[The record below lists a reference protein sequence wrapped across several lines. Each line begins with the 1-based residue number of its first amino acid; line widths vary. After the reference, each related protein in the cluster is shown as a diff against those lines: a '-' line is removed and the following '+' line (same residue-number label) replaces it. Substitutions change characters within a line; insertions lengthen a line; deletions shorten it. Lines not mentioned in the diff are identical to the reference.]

1 MADETYTPSNLLGGS
16 YPQAC
21 KSVTILTGALLAAG
35 AVIGTI
41 TKLLG
46 AVVAGTNTG
55 NGTCTGTAL
64 KKNTKL
70 GNYVLT
76 CITAAANAG
85 IFKVVDPDGIRLDDA
100 TVAVAYANDS
110 IGFTINDGATDFI
123 VGDSFTIP
131 VTAGS
136 GKHNLVDKTAVDG
149 SQNPVAVLLEAVD
162 ATAAD
167 AAGIG
172 AETGEF
178 NEAAISL
185 AAGTVAADVRDALA
199 ARNIYLRTLS

>member
-1 MADETYTPSNLLGGS
+1 MAEETYTPKNLLGGAF
-16 YPQAC
+16 PQAC
-21 KSVTILTGALLAAG
+21 KSVTVLSGQSLAEG
-35 AVIGTI
+35 AVLGEI
-41 TKLLG
+41 TKALG
-46 AVVAGTNTG
+46 AVAPGANTG

-76 CITAAANAG
+76 CITAAANG
-85 IFKVVDPDGIRLDDA
+85 GTFKVVDPDGFRLNDA

-131 VTAGS
+131 VAAGS
-136 GKHNLVDKTAVDG
+136 KKCKLVDKTAVDG
-149 SQNPVAVLLEAVD
+149 SQNPVAILKEAVD

-167 AAGIG
+167 ASGIG

-178 NEAAISL
+178 NIAAISL
-185 AAGTVAADVRDALA
+185 AAGTVAADVIDALA

>member
-1 MADETYTPSNLLGGS
+1 MADEVYTPKNLLGGAF
-16 YPQAC
+16 PQAC
-21 KSVTILTGALLAAG
+21 KAFIILIGQSLAEG
-35 AVIGTI
+35 AVLGAI
-41 TKLLG
+41 TKALG
-46 AVVAGTNTG
+46 AVVPGSNTG

-76 CITAAANAG
+76 CITAAANGGA
-85 IFKVVDPDGIRLDDA
+85 FKVVDPDGFRLNDA
-100 TVAVAYANDS
+100 AVAVAYANDS

-131 VTAGS
+131 VAAGS
-136 GKHNLVDKTAVDG
+136 GKFNLVDKTAVDG
-149 SQNPVAVLLEAVD
+149 SQNPVAILKEAVD

-167 AAGIG
+167 ASGIG

-178 NEAAISL
+178 NINAISL
-185 AAGTVAADVRDALA
+185 AAGTVAADVIDALA

>member
-1 MADETYTPSNLLGGS
+1 MPDETYTPTNLLGGD

-21 KSVTILTGALLAAG
+21 KSVTILTGQSLAEG
-35 AVIGTI
+35 AVLGEI
-41 TKLLG
+41 TKTLG
-46 AVVAGTNTG
+46 AVTAGANTG
-55 NGTCTGTAL
+55 NGTCAGAAL

-85 IFKVVDPDGIRLDDA
+85 TFKVVDPDGFRLSDA
-100 TVAVAYANDS
+100 TVAVAYTNNS
-110 IGFTINDGATDFI
+110 IGFTLNDGATDFI

-136 GKHNLVDKTAVDG
+136 GKYNLVDKAAVDG
-149 SQNPVAVLLEAVD
+149 SHNPVAVLKEAVD
-162 ATAAD
+162 ATSAD
-167 AAGIG
+167 ASGIA

-178 NEAAISL
+178 NIAAISL
-185 AAGTVAADVRDALA
+185 AAGTVAADVTAALA

>member
-1 MADETYTPSNLLGGS
+1 MPDETYTPTNLLGGD

-21 KSVTILTGALLAAG
+21 KSVTILTGQSLAAG
-35 AVIGTI
+35 AVIGEI
-41 TKLLG
+41 TKALG

-55 NGTCTGTAL
+55 DGTVTGGAL
-64 KKNTKL
+64 KKATKL

-76 CITAAANAG
+76 CITAVTNAG
-85 IFKVVDPDGIRLDDA
+85 VFKVVDPEGVRLNDA

-110 IGFTINDGATDFI
+110 IGFTINDGSADFI

-136 GKHNLVDKTAVDG
+136 GKYKLVDKAGVDG
-149 SQNPVAVLLEAVD
+149 SQNPVAVLKEAVD
-162 ATAAD
+162 ATSAD
-167 AAGIG
+167 ASGIA

-185 AAGTVAADVRDALA
+185 ASGTAAADVRTALA
-199 ARNIYLRTLS
+199 ARNIYLRTLG

>member
-1 MADETYTPSNLLGGS
+1 MAEETYTPVNLLGGS
-16 YPQAC
+16 FPQAC
-21 KSVTILTGALLAAG
+21 KSFIILVGQLLAAG
-35 AVIGTI
+35 AVLGAI
-41 TKLLG
+41 TKVLG
-46 AVVAGTNTG
+46 AVVPGANTG

-76 CITAAANAG
+76 CIAAAANAG
-85 IFKVVDPDGIRLDDA
+85 TFKVVDPDGFRLNDA

-110 IGFTINDGATDFI
+110 IGFTINDGTTDFI

-136 GKHNLVDKTAVDG
+136 GKVKLVDKTAVDG
-149 SQNPVAVLLEAVD
+149 SQNPVAVLKQAVD
-162 ATAAD
+162 ATSAD
-167 AAGIG
+167 ASGIA

-178 NEAAISL
+178 NIDAISL
-185 AAGTVAADVRDALA
+185 AAGTVAADVIDALA